1 MTFDPT
7 GDGDRAPTGTRRA
20 LKWSVI
26 AQFVARIG
34 SFTLGLVLARLLSP
48 ANFGTYTVALGVF
61 TLLLTIDDLGILKAL
76 VRWPGEF
83 ADAAPTARTIATC
96 SSLGVYAISFV
107 LAPMIADIT
116 GAPAATNAIR
126 ALCAGIVVD
135 AVLQIVPAASLQRQ
149 LRQDL
154 WVIVEVARLVVTA
167 SVTIPLAAGGGG
179 VWALVIGALAGQAA
193 GMIANV
199 VLAHEPFAYGFDRK
213 VAREL
218 VVVSAPYAL
227 AAFVS
232 AALLNVDYL
241 VIGNVLGPAAVGLYL
256 VAFNVSSW
264 PNSLVGAAVRAVAI
278 PSFSRLHHSGRGAGD
293 ALRRGLVMLVAG
305 GVPFSAILIAAPTA
319 VVGSLYGDRWTP
331 GSVALPWLA
340 VMSLVRLLDGLV
352 DDALF
357 ASGRSTWIL
366 FKNTVWL
373 AALLVALPVGAHVGG
388 IRGVGIGQAI
398 VACAV
403 VSPIVIVFLHRA
415 DFWRR
420 ELVGPGL
427 GLLAAG
433 AVAATVGAVIVHRL
447 DTPAFVTAAV
457 ATVVVLTAYAPLVVR
472 WRTRLFARD

>member
-1 MTFDPT
+1 MTSDPT
-7 GDGDRAPTGTRRA
+7 RDSDRAPTGTRRA

-48 ANFGTYTVALGVF
+48 ENFGTYTVALGVF

-83 ADAAPTARTIATC
+83 SDAAPTARTIATC
-96 SSLGVYAISFV
+96 SSLGVYAVSFV

-135 AVLQIVPAASLQRQ
+135 AVLQIVPAASLQRR

-154 WVIVEVARLVVTA
+154 WVIIEVARLVVTA

-193 GMIANV
+193 GMVANV
-199 VLAHEPFAYGFDRK
+199 ILAREPFAYGFDRK

-218 VVVSAPYAL
+218 LVVSAPYAL

-241 VIGNVLGPAAVGLYL
+241 VIGNVLGPTAVGLYL

-264 PNSLVGAAVRAVAI
+264 PNSLVGAAVRAVRDSQLF
-278 PSFSRLHHSGRGAGD
+278 SFAPLRPGRWGRPATGPRD
-293 ALRRGLVMLVAG
+293 AG
-305 GVPFSAILIAAPTA
+305 GGRRA
-319 VVGSLYGDRWTP
+319 VLRHPDRGT
-331 GSVALPWLA
+331 G
-340 VMSLVRLLDGLV
+340 
-352 DDALF
+352 
-357 ASGRSTWIL
+357 GR
-366 FKNTVWL
+366 
-373 AALLVALPVGAHVGG
+373 
-388 IRGVGIGQAI
+388 
-398 VACAV
+398 
-403 VSPIVIVFLHRA
+403 
-415 DFWRR
+415 DR
-420 ELVGPGL
+420 E
-427 GLLAAG
+427 
-433 AVAATVGAVIVHRL
+433 
-447 DTPAFVTAAV
+447 
-457 ATVVVLTAYAPLVVR
+457 PLR
-472 WRTRLFARD
+472 